1 MGRGG
6 KVGNKQLGKRRIG
19 SKDKGSDKSESDDD
33 YTVGAD
39 EEFEDS
45 EEYCSSLAREESE
58 ESLDEFQKEEE
69 KEDAEEEVRVVGRS
83 RWRKSFPGAKK
94 NVVGKERKK
103 RRVVSYKEENDE
115 DYEVEDD
122 DDDEFMPDEID
133 LGDDE
138 DELAVEKKNKKVGRP
153 RLQEKGFVKGRK
165 RKRSSK
171 VMKKPLRKK
180 PTKSRGKLAASND
193 VAFIKNPVVK
203 ERNKK
208 ISGTRERRFMEDSD
222 SDFVSSVSS
231 DFGYT
236 MSEEEKEHV
245 REASQFCLNLT
256 TSLRS
261 SSSQKILQ
269 EEGVLCR
276 QRKSLGRK
284 GKDKVE
290 DMKNEAGK
298 QVCGICLSEQG
309 KKTVQGTLNCC
320 SHYFCF
326 ACVMEWSK
334 VESRCP
340 LCKQRFVTISKPANS
355 NTEFDL
361 RTMVVQVPERDQVY
375 RPSEEEFRGYLDPYE
390 NVICIECREGG
401 HDALMLL
408 CDLCDS
414 PAHTYCVGLGCEV
427 PEGNWYCEG
436 CRPTALGSAN
446 PQAPNPMPVQ
456 RTINDL
462 SGRSFPNENVRE
474 AIDLNTIPETTLPQV
489 LPRVFSSPRRPGG
502 DFQAASPVSGAGV
515 GVLTVSERHRIQYQ
529 INHLLGNRV
538 SQFGGRTNG
547 MSATTWGNN
556 ILESQMER
564 GGDVS
569 FQPAI
574 MQQIL
579 ASRQHT
585 FFQGRLQDDFTT
597 SFQSRD
603 IFSARS
609 RHSRGQVIQDQTPT
623 SAAGPGA
630 IGVGINSRLGYE
642 QLHPCS
648 SRSSISDTNMAPYR
662 YREGT
667 ILSRTLQ
674 GTLHTILALRGLEH
688 TGEEK
693 YES

>member
-1 MGRGG
+1 M
-6 KVGNKQLGKRRIG
+6 I
-19 SKDKGSDKSESDDD
+19 
-33 YTVGAD
+33 
-39 EEFEDS
+39 
-45 EEYCSSLAREESE
+45 
-58 ESLDEFQKEEE
+58 
-69 KEDAEEEVRVVGRS
+69 
-83 RWRKSFPGAKK
+83 
-94 NVVGKERKK
+94 
-103 RRVVSYKEENDE
+103 
-115 DYEVEDD
+115 
-122 DDDEFMPDEID
+122 
-133 LGDDE
+133 
-138 DELAVEKKNKKVGRP
+138 
-153 RLQEKGFVKGRK
+153 RL
-165 RKRSSK
+165 
-171 VMKKPLRKK
+171 
-180 PTKSRGKLAASND
+180 
-193 VAFIKNPVVK
+193 
-203 ERNKK
+203 
-208 ISGTRERRFMEDSD
+208 
-222 SDFVSSVSS
+222 
-231 DFGYT
+231 
-236 MSEEEKEHV
+236 
-245 REASQFCLNLT
+245 
-256 TSLRS
+256 
-261 SSSQKILQ
+261 
-269 EEGVLCR
+269 
-276 QRKSLGRK
+276 
-284 GKDKVE
+284 
-290 DMKNEAGK
+290 
-298 QVCGICLSEQG
+298 
-309 KKTVQGTLNCC
+309 
-320 SHYFCF
+320 
-326 ACVMEWSK
+326 
-334 VESRCP
+334 
-340 LCKQRFVTISKPANS
+340 
-355 NTEFDL
+355 
-361 RTMVVQVPERDQVY
+361 QVY
-375 RPSEEEFRGYLDPYE
+375 RPSDEEFRGYLDPYE

-515 GVLTVSERHRIQYQ
+515 GVLTVSERHRIQCQ

-579 ASRQHT
+579 ASRQRT
-585 FFQGRLQDDFTT
+585 FFQGRLQDNFTT

-623 SAAGPGA
+623 SAAGPAG
-630 IGVGINSRLGYE
+630 ISVGINSRLGYE

-648 SRSSISDTNMAPYR
+648 SRSSISGTNMPPYR

-667 ILSRTLQ
+667 IPSRILQ